1 MQNYLKGTTP
11 ELLQKASKVK
21 LLITDVDGVL
31 TDGGII
37 LDDKNIKYKKFNVKD
52 GLIVQY
58 LKMNKI
64 KTCVISGR
72 DSEAVKIRCAALGID
87 FHYHGI
93 REKSV
98 KLEGL
103 LLKLGI
109 SFEECA
115 CIGDDIWDLPVLTKV
130 GFSAAPIDALPYIRE
145 RVDFVSSLEGGK
157 GVFREIS
164 DLILIAK
171 GLLDPIIHQTTQS

>member
-37 LDDKNIKYKKFNVKD
+37 LDDRGVEYKKFNVKD

-115 CIGDDIWDLPVLTKV
+115 CIGDDIWDLPLLTKV

-164 DLILIAK
+164 DLILTAK